1 MSKYTEIE
9 ISKESYRLFMEFKQ
23 EVTCGGKKNI
33 DEDGVFQ
40 HAMVLAKRQLEKQ
53 KLDIAAYSMLPK
65 TFEV

>member
-1 MSKYTEIE
+1 MDKYTEID

-53 KLDIAAYSMLPK
+53 KHDIAVYSMLPK
-65 TFEV
+65 TFEF